1 MPLLTRAPA
10 LLAGVLAALA
20 LTPVMA
26 AGAPFA
32 VVADDDGRVVIDEKP
47 TRIISLS
54 PAATETLF
62 RIGAGD
68 QVVAVDDQS
77 NFPKNAPRTKLS
89 GFTPNVEAIARFRP
103 DLVVAEGD
111 RNGLFEGLKKLS
123 IPVMKQTAPS
133 GRAAMYRQWREL
145 GKATGNRVRAN
156 RLAAWTNRRIR
167 NIIRRTPTGNGIR
180 VYHEISPDFFS
191 AQSKT
196 FVGKAYRQFGMSN
209 IADRAPDRFG
219 AGFPQLSSEFIVSRD
234 PDLIVLGDA
243 RCCGQNLATVRAR
256 PGWSGIDAV
265 RSRNVV
271 ATNDDITQRWGPR
284 IWLFYNVIAKR
295 VTALKRASAR

>member
-1 MPLLTRAPA
+1 MSPLRRALA
-10 LLAGVLAALA
+10 LLVGAALA
-20 LTPVMA
+20 LALVPALA

-32 VVADDDGRVVIDEKP
+32 IVQADNGRVVIDEKP
-47 TRIISLS
+47 KRIISLS

-68 QVVAVDDQS
+68 RVIAVDDQS

-103 DLVVAEGD
+103 DLVIAEGD
-111 RNGLFEGLKKLS
+111 RNGLFAGLKKLGV
-123 IPVMKQTAPS
+123 PVMEQTAPS

-156 RLAAWTNRRIR
+156 RLAARINRRIR
-167 NIIRRTPTGNGIR
+167 NIIRRTPRGNGIT
-180 VYHEISPDFFS
+180 VYHEISPDFFT

-196 FVGKAYRQFGMSN
+196 FVGKVYRQFGVRN
-209 IADRAPDRFG
+209 IADRAPDQFG
-219 AGFPQLSSEFIVSRD
+219 SGFPQLSSEFIVSRN

-243 RCCGQNLATVRAR
+243 KCCGQRLATVRAR

-265 RSRNVV
+265 RSGNVV

-284 IWLFYNVIAKR
+284 IALFYNVIAKR
-295 VTALKRASAR
+295 ITALQRANAR